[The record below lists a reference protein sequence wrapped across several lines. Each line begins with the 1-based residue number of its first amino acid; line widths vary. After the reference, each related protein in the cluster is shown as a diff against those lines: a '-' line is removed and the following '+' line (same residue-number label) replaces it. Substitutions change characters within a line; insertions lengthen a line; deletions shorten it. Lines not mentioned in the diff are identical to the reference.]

1 MKPSI
6 SVTVN
11 FVGLT
16 YLLFACIT
24 FNFPSVYPVTS
35 ENMNYTSAA
44 IGVIMFIALVTWVTT
59 ARKHFSGPEV
69 EGVRD
74 LVEGRGSDSEGMR
87 TSEKLSD
94 GKM

>member
-1 MKPSI
+1 VK
-6 SVTVN
+6 VN
-11 FVGLT
+11 FVGLA

-44 IGVIMFIALVTWVTT
+44 IGVIMFIALATWV
-59 ARKHFSGPEV
+59 RKYFSGPEV

-74 LVEGRGSDSEGMR
+74 LVEGRGGDSEG
-87 TSEKLSD
+87 
-94 GKM
+94 

>member
-1 MKPSI
+1 M
-6 SVTVN
+6 
-11 FVGLT
+11 GLT

-44 IGVIMFIALVTWVTT
+44 IGVIMFIALVTWV
-59 ARKHFSGPEV
+59 RKYFSGPEV

-87 TSEKLSD
+87 TLEKLSD